1 MRVVR
6 CGALWVVSVC
16 AAACNERP
24 PLCPEA
30 HYDGEIPVAAT
41 SVALS
46 AAQVPPVTA
55 HTTSDEGGISVDI
68 VDGVGTV
75 SYEGRG
81 PIPAFLFSEIPWDFI
96 NRTLYAGLGV
106 ADGVWYPFWLYCSN
120 DGRLTDF
127 DGEMTDRDVAVLTTI
142 EGTCTRTG
150 GRATPLEIPA
160 HSLRDV
166 ALTCGFTVT
175 APPGMHTI
183 DLAGSRAGTASFGT
197 GTGIVLPFHAVDC
210 RVSCGSPPWY
220 ELHAIVADPAKQT
233 AAFAIYYLFPE
244 NPETGVL
251 SGNGIEL
258 PAAGL
263 YGDAYANAQ
272 WTLVR

>member
-6 CGALWVVSVC
+6 CGALWIVSVC
-16 AAACNERP
+16 AAACGERP

-41 SVALS
+41 SMAMS
-46 AAQVPPVTA
+46 TRVPLVTA
-55 HTTSDEGGISVDI
+55 HTTTDEGGISIDI

-106 ADGVWYPFWLYCSN
+106 ADGVWYPFWLYCSD

-127 DGEMTDRDVAVLTTI
+127 DGEMTDRDVAVLRTI
-142 EGTCTRTG
+142 EGTCTLAG
-150 GRATPLEIPA
+150 GRGAPLEIPA
-160 HSLRDV
+160 HSLRNV

-175 APPGMHTI
+175 APAGERTI
-183 DLAGSRAGTASFGT
+183 DLAGSRAGTAAFGA

-220 ELHAIVADPAKQT
+220 ELHAIVADPAAQT
-233 AAFAIYYLFPE
+233 AAFVVYYLFPDD
-244 NPETGVL
+244 PEAGVL
-251 SGNGIEL
+251 GGNGFAL
-258 PAAGL
+258 PAA
-263 YGDAYANAQ
+263 APYADNYEGAR

>member
-55 HTTSDEGGISVDI
+55 HTTSEEGGISVDI

-75 SYEGRG
+75 SYEDRG
-81 PIPAFLFSEIPWDFI
+81 PSPAFLFSEIPWDFI

-120 DGRLTDF
+120 DGRLPDF
-127 DGEMTDRDVAVLTTI
+127 PRHMTDRDVTVRRCRDRRARRRSPHDHRRVVHADRWSRDTAGDPGAQPARCRAHLWVHGDRAAGSAHDRPRTI
-142 EGTCTRTG
+142 A
-150 GRATPLEIPA
+150 GRNGQ
-160 HSLRDV
+160 LRDGNGTRAAV
-166 ALTCGFTVT
+166 
-175 APPGMHTI
+175 PR
-183 DLAGSRAGTASFGT
+183 SR
-197 GTGIVLPFHAVDC
+197 
-210 RVSCGSPPWY
+210 
-220 ELHAIVADPAKQT
+220 
-233 AAFAIYYLFPE
+233 
-244 NPETGVL
+244 L
-251 SGNGIEL
+251 SGEL
-258 PAAGL
+258 WQPP
-263 YGDAYANAQ
+263 
-272 WTLVR
+272 LV